1 MKEDTRVPGSHPK
14 DYCTVVLSKIAGQM
28 SHIDYFMPFL
38 RFSVTFKAQYV
49 SLFAVTGLSDDRRMA
64 IIDAI
69 ITDLTISHFLS
80 RKKKG
85 PTSHSQA
92 NPSGPIHLQT
102 GDEMNSILPFLSNL
116 SGMKDRLPRR

>member
-1 MKEDTRVPGSHPK
+1 
-14 DYCTVVLSKIAGQM
+14 
-28 SHIDYFMPFL
+28 
-38 RFSVTFKAQYV
+38 
-49 SLFAVTGLSDDRRMA
+49 MA

-80 RKKKG
+80 KKRG

-92 NPSGPIHLQT
+92 KPSGPIHLQT
-102 GDEMNSILPFLSNL
+102 GDEMNSIPPFLSNS